1 MAVRDKATARDGT
14 ARGADDQVILVDEL
28 DRPVGFED
36 KLAAHERGGKLHRAF
51 SVFLFDS
58 SGRMLIQRRAE
69 GKYHFGGLWTNACC
83 SHPRRGQTLMESAR
97 ARLRHELGIDAPL
110 EELFSFVYR
119 AEDPASGLTEHEFDH
134 VLRGRFDGAPAPNP
148 DEVSDWEWVEP
159 RELLEDV
166 RRRPERYTPWFK
178 LVLERVLGHAAG
190 AGGGRP

>member
-1 MAVRDKATARDGT
+1 MEVRDKPPVRE
-14 ARGADDQVILVDEL
+14 RADDHVILVDES
-28 DRPVGFED
+28 DRPVGSEE
-36 KLAAHERGGKLHRAF
+36 KLAAHEGGGKLHRAF

-58 SGRMLIQRRAE
+58 AGRMLLQQRAAS
-69 GKYHFGGLWTNACC
+69 KYHFGGLWTNACC
-83 SHPRRGQTLMESAR
+83 SHPRRGQTLMESAH

-134 VLRGRFDGAPAPNP
+134 VLRGRFDGAPRPNP

-159 RELLEDV
+159 ATLLDDV

-178 LVLERVLGHAAG
+178 LVLERVIDRTG
-190 AGGGRP
+190 AGRAGGAKGGE